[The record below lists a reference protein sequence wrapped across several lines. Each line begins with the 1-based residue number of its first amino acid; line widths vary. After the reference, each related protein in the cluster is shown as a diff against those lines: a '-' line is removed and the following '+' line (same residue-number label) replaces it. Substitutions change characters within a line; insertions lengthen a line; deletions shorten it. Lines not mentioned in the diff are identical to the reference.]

1 MRSSTS
7 QISTAGLKASFCGC
21 RSWELH
27 KSETGH
33 AASLLGFPRAQ
44 QLPEQH
50 QLPNVI
56 GVVVGN
62 EQRLAQDRLTTAMRN
77 AGEQISIGVRDQIFH
92 RLQISAE

>member
-21 RSWELH
+21 RSWGLL
-27 KSETGH
+27 KPETGH
-33 AASLLGFPRAQ
+33 APSLLGLPRAQ

-56 GVVVGN
+56 SVVVGN
-62 EQRLAQDRLTTAMRN
+62 EQHLAQNGLTTAMRN
-77 AGEQISIGVRDQIFH
+77 AGEQITVGVRDQVFH
-92 RLQISAE
+92 RLQISA